1 MEPVRGV
8 GARAN
13 DVQCLGDCDET
24 VRRLARLMGEGWET
38 ELDALWKETE
48 GKIFQYKDGVPA

>member
-1 MEPVRGV
+1 
-8 GARAN
+8 
-13 DVQCLGDCDET
+13 
-24 VRRLARLMGEGWET
+24 MGEGWET